1 MDGKF
6 MIYESDIQDYFFHK
20 LIAAGLA
27 PEQGDLQVIS
37 DIVLDY
43 LTDIGVIDDIMVEDY
58 YEEDED
64 DFEE

>member
-1 MDGKF
+1 MNEEN
-6 MIYESDIQDYFFHK
+6 MIYESDIQDFFFHK

-37 DIVLDY
+37 DIVFEY
-43 LTDIGVIDDIMVEDY
+43 LIEIGVIDSTIVEDY
-58 YEEDED
+58 DEE